1 MKWMDEIG
9 NIKRRDR
16 GRTRSKINTETEK
29 WFITYKSN
37 RMIENIKLAAVH
49 VLRG

>member
-29 WFITYKSN
+29 WFITY
-37 RMIENIKLAAVH
+37 NILKH
-49 VLRG
+49 FEPGP